1 MTTLL
6 VNIGDEQE
14 ERALLDFLNS
24 HKYNYITDT
33 QPAGLSEGQKAEIL
47 RREQDFKAGKIKSEP
62 WEEVRKRFLRS

>member
-6 VNIGDEQE
+6 VNISDEQE

-24 HKYNYITDT
+24 HKYNYITET
-33 QPAGLSEGQKAEIL
+33 QSSGLSEAQKIEIL